1 MKIFSLS
8 SALCIQAPV
17 NMKTEM
23 KNMSALLIL
32 VLLCSL
38 QLVSSAPEATRVG
51 SECCVKYDNKR
62 IPLAKVVSYYRTSST
77 CAKPAVV
84 FVTEAGK
91 KVCMDPTASWVNS
104 HASKVDKR
112 STTTTSMPTTA

>member
-1 MKIFSLS
+1 
-8 SALCIQAPV
+8 
-17 NMKTEM
+17 MKTEM
-23 KNMSALLIL
+23 KNKSALLIL

-38 QLVSSAPEATRVG
+38 QLVSSAPLGPDAG
-51 SECCVKYDNKR
+51 SECCVKYYPKR
-62 IPLAKVVSYYRTSST
+62 IPLNKVASYYRTSST
-77 CAKPAVV
+77 CIKPAVV

-91 KVCMDPTASWVNS
+91 KFCMDPTASWVNS